1 MAVLSATS
9 AWAVG
14 TSPWGQEIAHWN
26 GTSWVEAPAPAF
38 PGDTGLSAVS
48 ALSATDVWAVG
59 FDRSKGLIEHWNG
72 SAWEQVPIPSAVIAM
87 TGVAVTRADD
97 AWVVGDSPGSDGNMP
112 IVMHWNGRAWTQVSA
127 PSQTAY
133 PDQLNS
139 MTALSATDAWAVGVE
154 GSYPLILSWNGTR
167 WNTAP
172 AGSGRVPGAS
182 TSASAIPAPTSP
194 SASGGVITVDVGGM
208 PVPPKVLAV
217 ARQVLAAAQAHDNAA
232 LDQLLGGNDSQTAT
246 ALNKVLAEPGVYAQ
260 IVTLLTK
267 THTAGQDGFT
277 VWPGFLLAGTSAP
290 LAAADLTVLGVTS
303 AQAYKGIVI
312 SIGAPYNEQPYM
324 PALVSITIN
333 SA

>member
-1 MAVLSATS
+1 
-9 AWAVG
+9 
-14 TSPWGQEIAHWN
+14 
-26 GTSWVEAPAPAF
+26 
-38 PGDTGLSAVS
+38 
-48 ALSATDVWAVG
+48 
-59 FDRSKGLIEHWNG
+59 
-72 SAWEQVPIPSAVIAM
+72 
-87 TGVAVTRADD
+87 ADD
-97 AWVVGDSPGSDGNMP
+97 AWAIGGSPGSDGNIP

-182 TSASAIPAPTSP
+182 TSASAIPTPTSP

-232 LDQLLGGNDSQTAT
+232 LDQLLGGNDSQ
-246 ALNKVLAEPGVYAQ
+246 
-260 IVTLLTK
+260 
-267 THTAGQDGFT
+267 
-277 VWPGFLLAGTSAP
+277 
-290 LAAADLTVLGVTS
+290 
-303 AQAYKGIVI
+303 
-312 SIGAPYNEQPYM
+312 
-324 PALVSITIN
+324 
-333 SA
+333 